1 MNEVKVKPDPRLL
14 VGFDRADDAG
24 VFKLTENI
32 AIIQTVDFLTPMVD
46 DPFLF
51 GQIAAANALSDVYA
65 MGGEPLTVMNIV
77 CFPKCLDLRVL
88 QEIIKGGLT
97 KIEEAGATLVGGH
110 TVDDTEPKYGLSVT
124 GVIDPARVV
133 SNACAREGDYLYLTK
148 PLGSGI
154 VSTAIKGEMA
164 SELVVSR
171 AANSMATLNKA
182 ARDAMMRVGIESAT
196 DVTGFGLL
204 GHTMEMAEGS
214 GVAIELWSE
223 ALPVLTGVE
232 ELAQMGLIPGGAY
245 SNRDYLKDR
254 ISFSDEI
261 DEWIRDLMYSPETS
275 GGLVIAVT
283 PERKADLERAFKEL
297 EVKAAAVGRVKNAGR
312 VHIKVTRR
320 EQNGYRS

>member
-1 MNEVKVKPDPRLL
+1 MSEVKVKPDPRLL

-24 VFKLTENI
+24 VYKLTEDI

-77 CFPKCLDLRVL
+77 CFPECLDVRVL

-110 TVDDTEPKYGLSVT
+110 TVDDDEPKYGLSVT

-133 SNACAREGDYLYLTK
+133 SNAGAKEGDYLYLTK

-154 VSTAIKGEMA
+154 ISTAIKGEMA

-171 AANSMATLNKA
+171 AVNSMAALNKT
-182 ARDAMMRVGIESAT
+182 ARDAMMRVGIDSAT

-204 GHTMEMAEGS
+204 GHAMEMAESS
-214 GVAIELWSE
+214 GVGIKLWYDT
-223 ALPVLTGVE
+223 LPVLTGVE
-232 ELAQMGLIPGGAY
+232 ELAQMGLIPGG
-245 SNRDYLKDR
+245 SL
-254 ISFSDEI
+254 FQ
-261 DEWIRDLMYSPETS
+261 PGVF
-275 GGLVIAVT
+275 GGQNLV
-283 PERKADLERAFKEL
+283 F
-297 EVKAAAVGRVKNAGR
+297 
-312 VHIKVTRR
+312 
-320 EQNGYRS
+320 